1 MRFRYSCLLACFIF
15 GRGRQ
20 SRDKKTVMGISP
32 YTPPPSVGPSHTPLR
47 PPHPNHSASFGT
59 HCLVESQMPTIGN
72 GISVSSFWGAVSIPF
87 HPIPSHPPPYGTV
100 PCHPAAVTH
109 PSPSPGSLRVALTAS
124 LQCACQYYRRWLWIY
139 LLGRRQPAA
148 LPRDMGWLA
157 R

>member
-72 GISVSSFWGAVSIPF
+72 GISVSSFLGGGEHSVSS
-87 HPIPSHPPPYGTV
+87 HPIPSSPIRYCAMPTRCGHPPIPVTRLPSRCAYCQFAMCLPILQTLALDLFARASTTRGA
-100 PCHPAAVTH
+100 PAGH
-109 PSPSPGSLRVALTAS
+109 G
-124 LQCACQYYRRWLWIY
+124 
-139 LLGRRQPAA
+139 
-148 LPRDMGWLA
+148 LA
-157 R
+157 G